1 MTLYINI
8 TWIYDENQIKAP
20 AAQETLYFLCNHIWW
35 MDFRHLL
42 KYQTARTVLN
52 YSNAVPDVVMMQR

>member
-20 AAQETLYFLCNHIWW
+20 AAQETLHF
-35 MDFRHLL
+35 F
-42 KYQTARTVLN
+42 
-52 YSNAVPDVVMMQR
+52 MQSYIVDGF